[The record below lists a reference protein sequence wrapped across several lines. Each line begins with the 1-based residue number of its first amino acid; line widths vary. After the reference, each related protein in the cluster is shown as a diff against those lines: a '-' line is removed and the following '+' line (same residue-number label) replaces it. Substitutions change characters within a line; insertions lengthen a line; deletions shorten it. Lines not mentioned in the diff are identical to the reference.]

1 MTALYA
7 RAARAERVRA
17 ALTEP
22 ARIAAALDQ
31 VPVPAAIVDW
41 LGRLHTL
48 LGVPFGY
55 LLPDEEML
63 PPESIRFFRLDEAW
77 IEALIDGAFSLGRDL
92 TAAAGAGSGA
102 RPEALGSGPLG
113 GNEALH
119 PSVAIDSVLIG
130 PITALARAAAP
141 VHRLPAH
148 HRAAR
153 LRAAGPPVLRLV
165 APAGESDGDGQA
177 REDAL
182 VDPPPGW
189 NGFLLRSA
197 VVQACPG
204 LGVNVYPPGH
214 TPDDPDPAPLEVK
227 RLDRL
232 GPGSDTLFCLFVGDG
247 YRVDVHEPP
256 EVLHYG
262 LDDYD
267 PAATPPTASKNVHA
281 FDRAA
286 DGTITFRTSNGQ
298 PVILDVELS
307 GSLRPG
313 GSRVLDLASAAL
325 AIGTADNPQQPAALD
340 SAQLGFAMTAGVG
353 MVSFLRRPTPEPGS

>member
-22 ARIAAALDQ
+22 ALIADALDQ
-31 VPVPAAIVDW
+31 VPVPAPIVDW

-77 IEALIDGAFSLGRDL
+77 VEALLDGAFSLGRDL
-92 TAAAGAGSGA
+92 TADAGSKAGTDLREPAGA
-102 RPEALGSGPLG
+102 R
-113 GNEALH
+113 H
-119 PSVAIDSVLIG
+119 PNVAIDSVLIG
-130 PITALARAAAP
+130 PVTALARAAAP

-148 HRAAR
+148 RRADR
-153 LRAAGPPVLRLV
+153 LRSAGPAVLRLK
-165 APAGESDGDGQA
+165 PPLRDRQDGSDV
-177 REDAL
+177 L

-204 LGVNVYPPGH
+204 LGVNAYAAGH
-214 TPDDPDPAPLEVK
+214 TPDDPDPEPLEVK

-232 GPGSDTLFCLFVGDG
+232 GPGSDTVLCLVVGDI

-267 PAATPPTASKNVHA
+267 PTATPPVASKNVHA

-286 DGTITFRTSNGQ
+286 DGTVTFRTANHQ
-298 PVILDVELS
+298 PVILDVDLA

-313 GSRVLDLASAAL
+313 AGRVLDLTAAAL
-325 AIGTADNPQQPAALD
+325 AIGTADNPSDPAALD